1 MNEDKDKKTTI
12 AIDLETSKLV
22 DDYCRK
28 RGMLKRDFVAK
39 ATRAIISLGVVI
51 DSDTPYVD
59 CDNADEPKKEKEDT
73 LQRQTTID
81 QTLQVFNAQFSGLS
95 QNLAAAVQALLV
107 LPSQIKTS
115 EQTASL
121 EAMLDAA
128 NSRIEELQRNLY
140 NEQLEHKATQAK
152 ALSDKAQLDAAYI
165 RIKELQLELSNEQYD
180 HKSTMLKIHS
190 NKEEIKKLAVTIEK
204 LKGLLTT
211 AIDELNRSD
220 SYFKKSNKEV
230 IARLKDSLVHID
242 DADAR
247 QKENQTIM
255 FVNQTDLVSK

>member
-1 MNEDKDKKTTI
+1 MNEDKAKKTTI
-12 AIDLETSKLV
+12 AIDLETSKMIDV
-22 DDYCRK
+22 YCRK
-28 RGMLKRDFVAK
+28 RGMLKRDFIAK
-39 ATRAIISLGVVI
+39 AVKAIIDLNIELDSETVFIESNETQDKAVSLPPETKI
-51 DSDTPYVD
+51 DE
-59 CDNADEPKKEKEDT
+59 A
-73 LQRQTTID
+73 
-81 QTLQVFNAQFSGLS
+81 LQVFNAQFSGLS
-95 QNLAAAVQALLV
+95 QNLTAAVQALLA

-121 EAMLDAA
+121 EAKLDSA

-152 ALSDKAQLDAAYI
+152 ALSDKAQLDAADI

-190 NKEEIKKLAVTIEK
+190 SKEEIKKLAVTIEK

-220 SYFKKSNKEV
+220 SFFKKSNKEV

-242 DADAR
+242 DADAS

-255 FVNQTDLVSK
+255 YVNQTDFVSK